1 VGARAFDLIVIG
13 AGSAA
18 REAATRAREYGASV
32 ALVERGLWG
41 GSCPNVACAPTK
53 AYVAAAELLHD
64 VNALAG
70 AMGIDVGP
78 ARARLVGIKAR
89 KDSLRRTQER
99 WVEALGEQGISTF
112 AGEAAFVD
120 AHTIAVDGVEL
131 AAEKVLVATGSRT
144 AVPPIPGIAGV
155 DWIDHVSILDLEELP
170 ESMLVVGGG
179 PVGLEL
185 GQAFSRFGS
194 KVTIVDFVDRISFR
208 SDVDASV
215 ELAAALQDEGIELV
229 LGAAV
234 DAVVRAG
241 DGVVARIGERELR
254 VAKVF
259 LAAGRLPNVEA
270 LGLDRI
276 GVETARGG
284 IVVDDRM
291 RTNVDGIWA
300 AGDVTGLAQL
310 SPLADFMGRLA
321 ADDMFGLAQPADFSL
336 IPTAVF
342 TDPELA
348 GVGLTE
354 AEAVAQ
360 GLDVETASYPLAIVQ
375 RAFYIDATRGLFKLV
390 YERVSRRVVGI
401 HVVSR
406 GAADVVQGYTLAL
419 KHGVTVDEIA
429 AAHNAFPTFG
439 EGIKYAA
446 QRAVPVGTA
455 VAT

>member
-1 VGARAFDLIVIG
+1 VTGDRFDLVVIG

-18 REAATRAREYGASV
+18 REAARRAREYGASV
-32 ALVERGLWG
+32 ALVEFGLWG

-64 VNALAG
+64 INRLART
-70 AMGIDVGP
+70 MGIDVG
-78 ARARLVGIKAR
+78 AAQVDLVRVRARKEA
-89 KDSLRRTQER
+89 LRRTQER
-99 WVEALGEQGISTF
+99 WLESLHEQGIATYS
-112 AGEAAFVD
+112 GEALLVD
-120 AHTIAVDGVEL
+120 AQTVAVDGASI
-131 AAEKVLVATGSRT
+131 AAERILIATGSRT
-144 AVPPIPGIAGV
+144 AVPPIPGIAEV
-155 DWIDHVSILDLEELP
+155 EWLDHRSILDLEVLP
-170 ESMLVVGGG
+170 ESLLVLGGG

-185 GQAFSRFGS
+185 GQAFARFGS
-194 KVTIVDFVDRISFR
+194 KVTVADVAERIAVR
-208 SDVDASV
+208 SDVDASA
-215 ELAAALQDEGIELV
+215 ELAAALEDEGMELV

-234 DAVVRAG
+234 DSVARTS
-241 DGVVARIGERELR
+241 DGVVARIGGREVRAAAL
-254 VAKVF
+254 F
-259 LAAGRLPNVEA
+259 LAAGRLPNVES
-270 LGLDRI
+270 LGLDRV
-276 GVETARGG
+276 GMETTRAG

-291 RTNVDGIWA
+291 RTSVAGIWA

-321 ADDMFGLAQPADFSL
+321 ADDMFGVAQPADFGL

-354 AEAVAQ
+354 EEARMR
-360 GLDVETASYPLAIVQ
+360 GLDVEAVSYPLGIVQ

-390 YERVSRRVVGI
+390 FERSSRRVVGI

-406 GAADVVQGYTLAL
+406 SAGDVVQGYTLAL

-439 EGIKYAA
+439 EGLKYAA
-446 QRAVPVGTA
+446 QRALPVA
-455 VAT
+455 ALAR

>member
-1 VGARAFDLIVIG
+1 MAETFDLVVIG

-18 REAATRAREYGASV
+18 REAAIRAREYGASV

-70 AMGIDVGP
+70 AMGIDVGL
-78 ARARLVGIKAR
+78 ARAELARVKAR

-99 WVEALGEQGISTF
+99 WLEALHEQGIATF
-112 AGEAAFVD
+112 TGEATFVD
-120 AHTIAVDGVEL
+120 ARTIDVDGVQL
-131 AAEKVLVATGSRT
+131 AADKILVATGSRT
-144 AVPPIPGIAGV
+144 AVPPISGIDEI

-194 KVTIVDFVDRISFR
+194 KVTIVDFVDRIAFR
-208 SDVDASV
+208 SDADASA
-215 ELAAALQDEGIELV
+215 ELAAALQDEGIELI
-229 LGAAV
+229 LGASV
-234 DAVVRAG
+234 DSVARDG
-241 DGVVARIGERELR
+241 DVTVARIGDRELR

-270 LGLDRI
+270 LGLDQI
-276 GVETARGG
+276 GVETTRSG

-291 RTNVDGIWA
+291 RTSVEGIWA

-321 ADDMFGLAQPADFSL
+321 ADDMFGVARPADFSL

-360 GLDVETASYPLAIVQ
+360 GLDVKTASYALAVVQ

-390 YERVSRRVVGI
+390 YERESRRVVGI

-429 AAHNAFPTFG
+429 AVHNAFPTFG
-439 EGIKYAA
+439 EGLKYAA
-446 QRAVPVGTA
+446 QQAIPVQEAVSR
-455 VAT
+455 